1 MQNKFVPPII
11 VSETAE
17 RHKKQNHQNRLNFQ
31 REDLI
36 MEDTDTKNAKRS
48 VRAQIDTMLDG
59 ADLGETY
66 ACYIAVQGAL
76 SRHRTVKK
84 GGRRA

>member
-1 MQNKFVPPII
+1 
-11 VSETAE
+11 
-17 RHKKQNHQNRLNFQ
+17 
-31 REDLI
+31 

-48 VRAQIDTMLDG
+48 VRTQIDAMLDG

-66 ACYIAVQGAL
+66 ACYIAVQGTL
-76 SRHRTVKK
+76 SRRRAIKK

>member
-1 MQNKFVPPII
+1 
-11 VSETAE
+11 
-17 RHKKQNHQNRLNFQ
+17 
-31 REDLI
+31 

-48 VRAQIDTMLDG
+48 VRAQIDAMLDG

-76 SRHRTVKK
+76 SRRRAIKK